1 MSASEHDAEPDFTPL
16 LDVVLQLLMFFIMCV
31 RFVPNQT
38 SELIKLPDA
47 KEGHLVEMSDRHTIF
62 LNVRPYDE
70 KYFQKRYSPEEWE
83 NFPKDKF
90 QPGDPCI
97 MLFSKKDWPYTPAS
111 LRRRLEEAYTDEQNL
126 LADKTA
132 DVPTVVVIRADR
144 DTEYSTVYAIL
155 IDCKAAG
162 FRKLKLRAFKQ
173 TGGM

>member
-1 MSASEHDAEPDFTPL
+1 MSASDSDTEPDFTPL

-31 RFVPNQT
+31 RFVPNQS

-83 NFPKDKF
+83 YFPKNKF

-97 MLFSKKDWPYTPAS
+97 MLFSKADYPYTPAS
-111 LRRRLEEAYTDEQNL
+111 LKRKLADAYEDEQKL
-126 LADKTA
+126 LADKNA
-132 DVPTVVVIRADR
+132 EVPTVVVIRADK

-155 IDCKAAG
+155 KDCKSAG

-173 TGGM
+173 TGGI